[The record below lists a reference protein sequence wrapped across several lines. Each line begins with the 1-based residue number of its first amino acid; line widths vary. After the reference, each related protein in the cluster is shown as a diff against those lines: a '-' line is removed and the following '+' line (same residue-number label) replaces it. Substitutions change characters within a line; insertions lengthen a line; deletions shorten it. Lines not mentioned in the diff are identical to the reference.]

1 MAGIVARPNVTI
13 KDIATALGMS
23 HTTVS
28 RALADHPKISAATK
42 ASVREA
48 ARSMGYVPNGT
59 AQNMRTAH
67 SPVIGLIVPDIQ
79 NDFYAATAKIVAD
92 AAAARGFQPALS
104 ITEDNPERE
113 LNDLRAFV
121 VSRAAGVI
129 ITPTVSPKAETVAL
143 LKSIHAIQL
152 IRQHAAMEAEAV
164 VIDERAATRAAA
176 EHLINYG
183 HRRIAYVGTTTDLS
197 CGEDRLEGFH
207 GAMRDAG
214 LDASL
219 TAVGPPRVEFA
230 HRAVHGMMGGAK
242 PPSALIVGSSRL
254 TVGALKAL
262 RGLGLSCPGDVSVV
276 GYGDPDW
283 FELIGE
289 GLTTVAPPVYPL
301 GAYTINLLLARIH
314 GESEPARAGHAC
326 PSRFPATLTIRGSTR
341 PYAPR
346 GPAGG

>member
-1 MAGIVARPNVTI
+1 MAGIAARTNVTI
-13 KDIATALGMS
+13 KDIATRLKLS
-23 HTTVS
+23 HATVS

-48 ARSMGYVPNGT
+48 AQAMGYVPNGT

-79 NDFYAATAKIVAD
+79 NDFYAAVAKIVAD
-92 AAAARGFQPALS
+92 AAVARGFQLALS

-113 LNDLRAFV
+113 FNDLRAFV

-129 ITPTVSPKAETVAL
+129 ITPTIKPKPETIAL
-143 LKSIHAIQL
+143 LKGVRAIQL
-152 IRQHAAMEAEAV
+152 IRQHAAVAAEAV

-176 EHLINYG
+176 EHLIHYG
-183 HRRIAYVGTTTDLS
+183 HRRIAYVDTTTDLS
-197 CGEDRLEGFH
+197 LGEDRLSGFSS
-207 GAMRDAG
+207 AMSKAG

-230 HRAVHGMMGGAK
+230 HRAVHGLMSGPK
-242 PPSALIVGSSRL
+242 PPTALIIGSSRL

-262 RGLGLSCPGDVSVV
+262 RGLGLSCPADVSVV

-283 FELIGE
+283 FELVGD
-289 GLTTVAPPVYPL
+289 GLTTVSPPVYPL
-301 GAYTINLLLARIH
+301 GAYAINLLLARIQ
-314 GESEPARAGHAC
+314 GEAVPAAADPAHATA
-326 PSRFPATLTIRGSTR
+326 SRFPATLAIRGSTR
-341 PYAPR
+341 PLAR
-346 GPAGG
+346 

>member
-1 MAGIVARPNVTI
+1 MAGIAARPNVTI
-13 KDIATALGMS
+13 KDIATALDLS
-23 HTTVS
+23 HATVS

-48 ARSMGYVPNGT
+48 ANAMGYVPNGT

-79 NDFYAATAKIVAD
+79 NDFYASIAKIVAD
-92 AAAARGFQPALS
+92 AAVARGFQLALS

-129 ITPTVSPKAETVAL
+129 ITPTVAPKPETVAL
-143 LKSIHAIQL
+143 LKGVHAIQL
-152 IRQHAAMEAEAV
+152 VRQHAAMAAEAV
-164 VIDERAATRAAA
+164 VIDEQAATRAAA
-176 EHLINYG
+176 EHLIHYG

-197 CGEDRLEGFH
+197 CGEDRLAGFY
-207 GAMRDAG
+207 GAMQRAG
-214 LDASL
+214 LDAGM

-230 HRAVHGMMGGAK
+230 HRAVHGMMSGAK
-242 PPSALIVGSSRL
+242 PPTALIVGSSRL

-262 RGLGLSCPGDVSVV
+262 RGLGLACPADVSVV

-283 FELIGE
+283 FELVGD
-289 GLTTVAPPVYPL
+289 GLTTVSPPVYPM
-301 GAYTINLLLARIH
+301 GAYAINLLLARIH
-314 GESEPARAGHAC
+314 GENEPPPGGAAHPP
-326 PSRFPATLTIRGSTR
+326 PSRFPATLTIRSSTR
-341 PYAPR
+341 PLS
-346 GPAGG
+346 G